1 MKYRE
6 TALLLYA
13 FWERWCANRSE
24 QLPWS
29 LDPARVLT
37 HQEAEVG
44 LDELASAVTLEQYL
58 VDEKVSVFL
67 LERPEYASP

>member
-1 MKYRE
+1 MLFEKGGVP
-6 TALLLYA
+6 TDL
-13 FWERWCANRSE
+13 SS
-24 QLPWS
+24 S
-29 LDPARVLT
+29 LEAWTQHGMEPDRLQFLT

-58 VDEKVSVFL
+58 VGEKVSVFL